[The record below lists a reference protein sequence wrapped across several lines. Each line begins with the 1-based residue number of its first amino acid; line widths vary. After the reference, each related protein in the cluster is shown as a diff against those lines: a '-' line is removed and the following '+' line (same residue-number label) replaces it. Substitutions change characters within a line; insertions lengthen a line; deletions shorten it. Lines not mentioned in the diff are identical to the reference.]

1 MVNGT
6 DRPQVRVLM
15 VDDDLVDRRAVCRAL
30 GEGYVVTEAEDG
42 SQARRSFDSAVP
54 DCVLLDYNIPGT
66 NTLELLD
73 RFRQRAPVVMLTG
86 QDDVEAA
93 IAAMKAGAQDY
104 LCKNEFSAERLN
116 QAIHRS
122 IDKAERQRRQLD
134 ARDRLRSEYRSE
146 KRRRRQLEASL
157 QIARDIQQN
166 LIPSR
171 APQVEGF
178 DFCGVCLPIEETAG
192 DFFDYVPMVDGSLG
206 VVLGD
211 ISGHGIG
218 PALLTAET
226 RAYFRA
232 LSRASSD
239 VGQVTTIVN
248 RLLWDDVIGGRF
260 ATLFFARLDPT
271 ARSLTYASAGHPAY
285 LVHRSG
291 QLTVLDSQTPPLG
304 MFEDLVIPTSAAV
317 SLAADDVLLLA
328 SDGLFDTAAPD
339 GTHLGRDRC
348 LRLVAEHC
356 ESPVETI
363 VDELLHA
370 TRVFAQGMPLHD
382 DLTIVVAKVN

>member
-15 VDDDLVDRRAVCRAL
+15 VDDDLVDRRAVRRAL
-30 GEGYVVTEAEDG
+30 GEGFVVTEAEDG
-42 SQARRSFDSAVP
+42 SQARQSFDSAVP

-73 RFRQRAPVVMLTG
+73 RFRQHAPVVMLTG

-93 IAAMKAGAQDY
+93 VAAMKAGAQDY

-122 IDKAERQRRQLD
+122 IDKAGRQRRELE
-134 ARDRLRSEYRSE
+134 ARGRLRNEYRSE

-171 APQVEGF
+171 APQVDGF

-192 DFFDYVPMVDGSLG
+192 DFFDYVPMGDGSLG
-206 VVLGD
+206 VILGD

-226 RAYFRA
+226 RAFPRPEPREFRC
-232 LSRASSD
+232 RPGHHD
-239 VGQVTTIVN
+239 RQPVVM
-248 RLLWDDVIGGRF
+248 GRCHRGSVRDP
-260 ATLFFARLDPT
+260 LFRT
-271 ARSLTYASAGHPAY
+271 ARSDVAVADVRLGGT
-285 LVHRSG
+285 SG
-291 QLTVLDSQTPPLG
+291 VSGSPLG
-304 MFEDLVIPTSAAV
+304 PDHRAGQPDSPPG
-317 SLAADDVLLLA
+317 DVRGSRHSHERTCL
-328 SDGLFDTAAPD
+328 SR
-339 GTHLGRDRC
+339 GR
-348 LRLVAEHC
+348 
-356 ESPVETI
+356 
-363 VDELLHA
+363 
-370 TRVFAQGMPLHD
+370 
-382 DLTIVVAKVN
+382 

>member
-15 VDDDLVDRRAVCRAL
+15 VDDDLVDRRAVRRAL
-30 GEGYVVTEAEDG
+30 GEGFVVTEAEDG
-42 SQARRSFDSAVP
+42 SQARQSFDSAVP

-73 RFRQRAPVVMLTG
+73 RFRQHAPVVMLTG

-93 IAAMKAGAQDY
+93 VAAMKAGAQDY

-122 IDKAERQRRQLD
+122 IDKAGRQRRELE
-134 ARDRLRSEYRSE
+134 ARGRLRNEYRSE

-171 APQVEGF
+171 APQVDGF

-192 DFFDYVPMVDGSLG
+192 DFFDYVPMGDGSLG
-206 VVLGD
+206 VILGD

-271 ARSLTYASAGHPAY
+271 SRSLTYASAGHPAY

-291 QLTVLDSQTPPLG
+291 QITVLDSQTPPWGCSRISSFPRAHLSLSRQ
-304 MFEDLVIPTSAAV
+304 MTCCFWPATVCSIRQRPTARTSGGSVACD
-317 SLAADDVLLLA
+317 S
-328 SDGLFDTAAPD
+328 SRNTARAPSKRSS
-339 GTHLGRDRC
+339 TKCCKRPAC
-348 LRLVAEHC
+348 LPREC
-356 ESPVETI
+356 RFTTI
-363 VDELLHA
+363 
-370 TRVFAQGMPLHD
+370 
-382 DLTIVVAKVN
+382 

>member
-1 MVNGT
+1 MVNGS
-6 DRPQVRVLM
+6 DRPPVRVLM
-15 VDDDLVDRRAVCRAL
+15 VDDDLVDRRAVRRAL
-30 GEGYVVTEAEDG
+30 GDAYVVTEAEDG
-42 SQARRSFDSAVP
+42 RQARQSFDSAVP

-66 NTLELLD
+66 NTFELLD

-93 IAAMKAGAQDY
+93 VAAMKAGAQDY
-104 LCKNEFSAERLN
+104 LCKNEFTAESLD

-122 IDKAERQRRQLD
+122 IDKADRQRKELE

-171 APQVEGF
+171 PPQIEGF

-192 DFFDYVPMVDGSLG
+192 DFFDYVPMADGSLG
-206 VVLGD
+206 IVVGD

-226 RAYFRA
+226 RAYLRA
-232 LSRASSD
+232 LSRTNSD
-239 VGQVTTIVN
+239 VGQVMTIVN

-260 ATLFFARLDPT
+260 ATLFFARLDAAT
-271 ARSLTYASAGHPAY
+271 RTLTFASAGHPAY
-285 LVHRSG
+285 LIHRSG
-291 QLTVLDSQTPPLG
+291 QATILDSQTPPLG
-304 MFEDLVIPTSAAV
+304 MFEDLVVPTSNAV
-317 SLAADDVLLLA
+317 SLATDDVLLLA

-339 GTHLGRDRC
+339 GTHLGRDYC
-348 LRLVAEHC
+348 IRLVAKHC
-356 ESPVETI
+356 ESPVEKI

-370 TRVFAQGMPLHD
+370 TREFAEGMPLGD
-382 DLTIVVAKVN
+382 DLTVVVAKVK